1 MHVEVGPGPQLWLLP
16 ASRCTPREDAMTE
29 REAAAY
35 HEAGHAVMAYLRN
48 VYFESVTI
56 LQDGRYE
63 CGMGGCDY
71 ESSVPND
78 LSRADAQSYA
88 DTCRIEIGL
97 AGPFAHGLYVGGF
110 TPGKEPIETH
120 SRAIDAHLKGAEDH
134 GVQSALAGEVM
145 HLNTSVGGEIM
156 DKVIWSPSSR
166 TILFDVSDHWHL
178 VEAVASALMVR
189 DSLSRGPVYQI
200 IQARQAQRGSQAR
213 RINRARVKKLAGWA
227 GLAAN
232 FTGQ

>member
-1 MHVEVGPGPQLWLLP
+1 
-16 ASRCTPREDAMTE
+16 MTE

-48 VYFESVTI
+48 VNFESVTI
-56 LQDGRYE
+56 LQDGRYA
-63 CGMGGCDY
+63 CGIVGCNY
-71 ESSVPND
+71 ESSVPDD
-78 LSRADAQSYA
+78 LDRPNAQSYA
-88 DTCRIEIGL
+88 NTSRVEIGL

-110 TPGKEPIETH
+110 TPGSEPTETYK
-120 SRAIDAHLKGAEDH
+120 RAIDAHLKGSADDT
-134 GVQSALAGEVM
+134 VQFALAGEVM
-145 HLNTSVGGEIM
+145 HLNKSVGGKIM
-156 DKVIWSPSSR
+156 DKLIWSPSSQ

-178 VEAVASALMVR
+178 VEAVAAALIVR
-189 DSLSRGPVYQI
+189 DSLSRGHVYQI